1 MTQEQVRALNEMTKF
16 GRFTVTLSYGQV
28 SIERD
33 GGQWVLKYGS
43 YQSIIHYGQPIE
55 PAVKATLH
63 SLYDE
68 FRRRDT
74 RTS

>member
-16 GRFTVTLSYGQV
+16 GPFTVTLSYGEV
-28 SIERD
+28 TLERD

-43 YQSIIHYGQPIE
+43 YQSIIHYGQPINSG
-55 PAVKATLH
+55 VSATLH

-68 FRRRDT
+68 FRRVR
-74 RTS
+74 S